1 MRIGINAVEF
11 LEDTLGFYVY
21 EELKRDIV
29 NAFHY
34 MEERGWNYG
43 RAGNI
48 SVFVRENG
56 HVLVTPSGV
65 LKAKLKPEDI
75 LVLDVKGNLLEGR
88 GKPTIELPLHLAIYD
103 AYEYFN
109 AVVHAHGVYST
120 TLSITRDPLPLLIEE
135 MVMYLG
141 GEVRVAEYAPSGT
154 EELAEKVV
162 KALNGRKAVILANH
176 GVVACGKDLEEA
188 VEVLGLVER
197 LSQIYILARLL
208 GKVHLL
214 STSETKLTP

>member
-1 MRIGINAVEF
+1 
-11 LEDTLGFYVY
+11 
-21 EELKRDIV
+21 
-29 NAFHY
+29 
-34 MEERGWNYG
+34 
-43 RAGNI
+43 
-48 SVFVRENG
+48 
-56 HVLVTPSGV
+56 
-65 LKAKLKPEDI
+65 
-75 LVLDVKGNLLEGR
+75 
-88 GKPTIELPLHLAIYD
+88 
-103 AYEYFN
+103 FN